1 MPLPRN
7 GERTALETSLRDDGP
22 SEASKS
28 GLVGEAGRMFA
39 LIASLL
45 RPYRLSLA
53 AILAAMLVQTAMTVV
68 AGRDADSQH
77 G

>member
-1 MPLPRN
+1 
-7 GERTALETSLRDDGP
+7 
-22 SEASKS
+22 
-28 GLVGEAGRMFA
+28 MFA